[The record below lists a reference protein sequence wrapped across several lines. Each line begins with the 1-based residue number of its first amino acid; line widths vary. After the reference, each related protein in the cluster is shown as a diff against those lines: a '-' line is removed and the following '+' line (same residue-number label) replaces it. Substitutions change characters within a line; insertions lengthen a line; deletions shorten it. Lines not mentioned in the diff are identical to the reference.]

1 MLRITDKVAIKA
13 KEMLGSLD
21 NWDAKSITNA
31 IKKLGEELKEPSK
44 VIMQVLRY
52 ALAGLEPGV
61 GVPVI
66 IEILGKETVLRRLD
80 NARGYSSTS

>member
-1 MLRITDKVAIKA
+1 
-13 KEMLGSLD
+13 MLGSLD

-66 IEILGKETVLRRLD
+66 IEILGKENVLRRLD

>member
-1 MLRITDKVAIKA
+1 
-13 KEMLGSLD
+13 MLGSLD
-21 NWDAKSITNA
+21 NWDAKSIINA

-66 IEILGKETVLRRLD
+66 IEILGKENVLRRLD